1 MEIPGI
7 KIFLF
12 GQLGSEKIEVYKSQI
27 SVLTTDRENYKYKK
41 ICAGFRYIF
50 SDLWQSD
57 IDMRSLLLCLLLVCV
72 HVQGMLQ

>member
-12 GQLGSEKIEVYKSQI
+12 GQVGSEKIEVYKSQR

-41 ICAGFRYIF
+41 ICNILKPMRFF
-50 SDLWQSD
+50 SLPDLD
-57 IDMRSLLLCLLLVCV
+57 IYFLARGTVTLI
-72 HVQGMLQ
+72 